1 MSNREITRLEVMQRL
16 KDKRLTQEEAAQM
29 LGISTRQVKRLW
41 RTYRKQGAKGLVSAR
56 RGKPS
61 NNRLDAGIAQ
71 QTLDLIKEKYPD
83 FGPTLAHEKL
93 TEVHKLQL
101 SRESVRRIM
110 IEEGVWKPKHAKEP
124 SSHQMR
130 ERRACL
136 GELVQ
141 IDGSEHAWFEDRGP
155 KCTLLVF
162 IDDATGRLLE
172 LWFVPHESFFGY
184 CEAARHFFERYGKP
198 VAFYSDRHGIFR
210 VNQEQTI
217 GLGSGLTQFGRAM
230 QDLDIQIICASTPQ
244 AKGRVERANQT
255 LQDRLVKELRLRG
268 ISDMVAGNPYLPEFR
283 DDFNRRF
290 AVEPRSTHDAHRPL
304 LKTENLDLILTHQKT
319 GTLSK
324 NLTVQSNKVIYQI
337 QSDLRITPCVMRRSP
352 SAKTPKEKSPS
363 STTTNPYPTPSSTD
377 LPARP
382 KSAIPRPSIITS
394 KPPILPMRIIPG
406 AAMAVIS
413 MAIRS
418 RSPLLMAHPEID
430 LPLSLSLLSQRLG
443 RKQKGSA
450 LRPLPSLRH
459 SCRRSG
465 RSPALPYPPHD
476 WHQSTMPFYPPSAKG
491 TSLLCRIGDI
501 STLH

>member
-1 MSNREITRLEVMQRL
+1 MKGTEMDELLTMSNQEITRLEVIQRL
-16 KDKRLTQEEAAQM
+16 KDKRLTQKEAAQL
-29 LGISTRQVKRLW
+29 LGISIRQVKRLW
-41 RTYRKQGAKGLVSAR
+41 QTYRKQGAKGLVSGR

-61 NNRLDAGIAQ
+61 NNRLDAGIVQ
-71 QTLDLIKEKYPD
+71 QALDLIKEKYTD

-93 TEVHKLQL
+93 TEVDEIQL

-110 IEEGVWKPKHAKEP
+110 IEEGVWKPKHTKVP
-124 SSHQMR
+124 PVHQMR

-162 IDDATGRLLE
+162 IDDATGQLFE

-184 CEAARHFFERYGKP
+184 CEASKHYFERCGKP
-198 VAFYSDRHGIFR
+198 VAFYSDKHGVFR

-230 QDLDIQIICASTPQ
+230 QELDIQIICASTPQ

-268 ISDMVAGNPYLPEFR
+268 ISDMAAGNAFLPEFR

-304 LKTENLDLILTHQKT
+304 LKTDNLDLILTHQKT
-319 GTLSK
+319 GILSK

-337 QSDLRITPCVMRRSP
+337 QSDRPDYALRNAQVTVCENPKGEVTILYNNQPLSYTIFHKPIRQAEVVDTKTLDHHL
-352 SAKTPKEKSPS
+352 KTPKPPDKDHPWRDYGHHLNGKPIQE
-363 STTTNPYPTPSSTD
+363 PTPN
-377 LPARP
+377 
-382 KSAIPRPSIITS
+382 
-394 KPPILPMRIIPG
+394 
-406 AAMAVIS
+406 
-413 MAIRS
+413 
-418 RSPLLMAHPEID
+418 
-430 LPLSLSLLSQRLG
+430 
-443 RKQKGSA
+443 
-450 LRPLPSLRH
+450 
-459 SCRRSG
+459 
-465 RSPALPYPPHD
+465 
-476 WHQSTMPFYPPSAKG
+476 G
-491 TSLLCRIGDI
+491 TP
-501 STLH
+501 